1 MFRKSSL
8 DCDEKGKENRTE
20 VAQLRF
26 NRATAG
32 SNCTEQDDKK
42 KKEEEEEKK
51 TQDLL
56 QTENMAKVKKYCKQC
71 VSGILDSRTT
81 KLRTCI

>member
-1 MFRKSSL
+1 L
-8 DCDEKGKENRTE
+8 DCDEKRQENRTE

-32 SNCTEQDDKK
+32 SNCTEQQE
-42 KKEEEEEKK
+42 KKEKEKK

-56 QTENMAKVKKYCKQC
+56 QTENMAKVKKYCKQR
-71 VSGILDSRTT
+71 VSGSLDSRTT